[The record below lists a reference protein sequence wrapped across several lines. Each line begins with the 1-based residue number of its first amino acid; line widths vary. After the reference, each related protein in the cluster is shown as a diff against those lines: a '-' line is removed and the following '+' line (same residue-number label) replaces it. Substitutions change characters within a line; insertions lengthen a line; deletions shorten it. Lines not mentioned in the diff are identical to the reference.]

1 MTDPMALTK
10 RQITKVCED
19 AGYKVID
26 VTQAR
31 HFHITVERDGRI
43 ASIIVSVSPRSSFWP
58 TWLIGDIKRAMR
70 ESA

>member
-1 MTDPMALTK
+1 MPITR

-19 AGYKVID
+19 AGYKVLD
-26 VTQAR
+26 VTQAK
-31 HFHITVERDGRI
+31 HFHITVERGGRT
-43 ASIIVSVSPRSSFWP
+43 ASITVSVSPRSSFWP

>member
-31 HFHITVERDGRI
+31 HFHITVEQGERV
-43 ASIIVSVSPRSSFWP
+43 VSTTVSTSPRSSFWP
-58 TWLIGDIKRAMR
+58 TWLLSDIKRAMR
-70 ESA
+70 A